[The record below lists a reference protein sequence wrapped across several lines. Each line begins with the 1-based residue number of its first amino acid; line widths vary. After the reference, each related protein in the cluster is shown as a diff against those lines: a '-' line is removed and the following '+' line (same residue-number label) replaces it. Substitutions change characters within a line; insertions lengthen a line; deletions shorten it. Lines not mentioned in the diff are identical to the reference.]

1 MARRHLL
8 VPYNFSNEDEKSL
21 KFVIRRYSQTAD
33 VEVTLIHLYTSVPE
47 VDVRNNP
54 IMEKMSANLAYLKQ
68 QQNENEE
75 ALEAARKRLVEN
87 GFKDDQVHTVFR
99 PIRRDVANDL
109 IDYAEKERVSL
120 VVLNRNPE
128 RITRFFV
135 RSVSDKVISRL
146 KDIEVVVV
154 T

>member
-21 KFVIRRYSQTAD
+21 KLVIRRYAQEAD
-33 VEVTLIHLYTSVPE
+33 VEVTLIHLYTPVPE

-68 QQNENEE
+68 KQNENED

-99 PIRRDVANDL
+99 PIRRDVASDI

-120 VVLNRNPE
+120 VVLNRSPE